1 MNRCKNLTD
10 LKLSNVYSIT
20 NLSID
25 HIIRLSNL
33 ERLDVTGTN
42 IDSVKLV
49 ELMSMPKLK
58 NLNCYHVRLNPRA
71 PDGRPAIEV
80 LRSKIP
86 QVNINENHF
95 KIADTWV
102 KTPRE
107 KVYKFWGIQA
117 RSQPKTFQPTREW
130 KFQWFPMKLRVIGH
144 EDREIHFR
152 IYEQKSLKR
161 LKEKYA
167 EQIQIPVSVIRF
179 LYGGYV
185 INDNDTP
192 YLLEMK
198 DNDLIHALY

>member
-20 NLSID
+20 NISID
-25 HIIRLSNL
+25 HIIRHSNL
-33 ERLDVTGTN
+33 ERLDVTGTW
-42 IDSVKLV
+42 IDSEKLV
-49 ELMSMPKLK
+49 ELMCMSKLK

-107 KVYKFWGIQA
+107 KAYKFWGIHA
-117 RSQPKTFQPTREW
+117 RSQPKMFQTTRDW
-130 KFQWFPMKLRVIGH
+130 KLPMKLRVIGH